1 MEVTVVGGG
10 VTGLFCAHYLMKD
23 GHKVSVIEKSA
34 TGSETSV
41 YNAGLLTPSLAPTP
55 SMSLGK
61 VLSPYLGRQGV
72 VYISPRQILANTRW
86 FRTALRRGLT
96 GYEDK
101 IVRMGHSSLEL
112 YQRFFEEVG
121 VRLDV
126 VEGVAA
132 LFREEALAKTIHLS
146 LGGKLLDEGSISKM
160 GYRGMR
166 GGVMFEEELSINP
179 AKLYKSLWDAV
190 FTNGTARLVIGRDVK
205 LVPEQGDA
213 VQVSVDRTRTPC
225 DVLVLTA
232 GSWSRELC
240 KQLSYDPQIL
250 PARGLAILF
259 DTGGE
264 EIITTP
270 AVLEDYGMGLAQH
283 NQTTLRLTGFFE
295 MVGFRKD
302 FSDSRKKWL
311 LDRFK
316 RHVVKSEQVKIVEE
330 GVGFRP
336 CTPDQMPLIGRI
348 PRYRNVYIASGNC
361 RLGVTLAP
369 ATAEIIRSMISVS
382 QRASSSLSPKQE
394 FWYEPNRF
402 VN

>member
-1 MEVTVVGGG
+1 MDIVIVGGG

-23 GHKVSVIEKSA
+23 GHKVSVIEKST
-34 TGSETSV
+34 TGSVTSV

-55 SMSLGK
+55 GMGLRK
-61 VLSPYLGRQGV
+61 VLSPYFGREGA

-86 FRTALRRGLT
+86 FRTALRKGLT

-101 IVRMGHSSLEL
+101 IVRMGQSSLKL
-112 YQRFFEEVG
+112 YQNFFEEVG
-121 VRLDV
+121 LHPDV
-126 VEGVAA
+126 IEGVAA
-132 LFREEALAKTIHLS
+132 LFREEESAKKTHLAQ
-146 LGGKLLDEGSISKM
+146 GGKLLDESSICQM
-160 GYRGMR
+160 GYRGFR
-166 GGVMFEEELSINP
+166 GGVMFGEELSVNP
-179 AKLYKSLWDAV
+179 AKLYKSLWNAV
-190 FTNGTARLVIGRDVK
+190 FAQGAAELVVGEDAK
-205 LVPEQGDA
+205 LVTDQSKT
-213 VQVSVDRTRTPC
+213 VQVAVDGTRIPC
-225 DVLVLTA
+225 DIVVLTA

-240 KQLSYDPQIL
+240 KQFNYDPQIL

-283 NQTTLRLTGFFE
+283 NQATLRLTGFFE

-302 FSDSRKKWL
+302 FSDRRKKWL

-316 RHVVKSEQVKIVEE
+316 RHVVKSDRVRIGEE

-336 CTPDQMPLIGRI
+336 CTPDQI
-348 PRYRNVYIASGNC
+348 PVVGLVPGCQNVYIASGNC

-369 ATAEIIRSMISVS
+369 ATAQFVRSMISGG
-382 QRASSSLSPKQE
+382 SLSSKQE
-394 FWYEPNRF
+394 AWYEPGRF